1 MTETSAGIEQFLKGQ
16 QKLSVPFDLTING
29 KTYICTDVLRLLPGK
44 RLVVKAKNDS
54 QKLVIKL
61 FSLSKK
67 GKREL
72 ARENQ
77 GHQLATQAGVNLPE
91 LIFSVDEPAGCC
103 AIAYQY
109 IENAVPFPNKNKML
123 AKHVDELLHLV
134 ATLHNAGVFQSDFH
148 LGNVLIADN
157 SLYLIDLASVENN
170 KGSES
175 LSKRQSLTN
184 LATLSVQFKPK
195 QQQVLIHRLQQYYLA
210 RGWEF
215 YKQEQDQFTNYINKA
230 WQKRKTIYLKKR
242 FRNCTMTAYRKSFYQ
257 EYGFRRS
264 FFDKVG
270 KEFINEIDNLVSNG
284 TVLKD
289 GNSTTVSQVNYA
301 GKKLVIKRY
310 NIKGFWHFLRRCYR
324 PSRAAV
330 SWRNGNLLQLL
341 GIATPKPLGFVEQ
354 RFGPFRKVAYLICE
368 HSKGRELSAVF
379 NGRDPSED
387 ELSRLKDIFLIL
399 NSYQIS
405 HGDLKAT
412 NLLLTKKGK
421 FHLIDL
427 DVMQEH
433 SNDRSYHSAFNK
445 DKYRFIK
452 NWKNMKTKQLFE
464 SLFLTRF

>member
-1 MTETSAGIEQFLKGQ
+1 MSTGIERFLKGQ
-16 QKLSVPFDLTING
+16 EKLSVPFDLTING
-29 KTYICTDVLRLLPGK
+29 KIYVCTDVLRLLPGK
-44 RLVVKAKNDS
+44 RLVVKAENDS

-61 FSLSKK
+61 FSLAKK

-72 ARENQ
+72 AREKQ
-77 GHQLATQAGVNLPE
+77 GYQLATQAGVKLAE
-91 LIFSVDEPAGCC
+91 LAFSAEEPAGCC

-109 IENAVPFPNKNKML
+109 IENAVPFPDKKKML

-157 SLYLIDLASVENN
+157 ILYLIDLASVENN
-170 KGSES
+170 KATES
-175 LSKRQSLTN
+175 LSKQQSLTN
-184 LATLSVQFKPK
+184 LATLIVQFKPK

-215 YKQEQDQFTNYINKA
+215 YKQEQEQFTHYINKA

-242 FRNCTMTAYRKSFYQ
+242 FRNCTMTAYRKSFHQ

-270 KEFINEIDNLVSNG
+270 EEFINEIDNLVLNG
-284 TVLKD
+284 TILKA

-330 SWRNGNLLQLL
+330 SWKNGNLLQLL
-341 GIATPKPLGFVEQ
+341 GVATPKPLGFIEQ

-421 FHLIDL
+421 IHLIDL

-433 SNDRSYHSAFNK
+433 SSIRSFRRACNK
-445 DKYRFIK
+445 DKKRFLK
-452 NWKNMKTKQLFE
+452 NWQDLNIKEFFETLLF
-464 SLFLTRF
+464 